1 MKPLACL
8 AAFVLPVLLTSCGVA
23 NGLIQP
29 ARGLIDSGMR
39 TISDA
44 GDSSVPE
51 KVEDSEAVMVA
62 FKVHTESE

>member
-8 AAFVLPVLLTSCGVA
+8 AALALPVLLTSCGVA

-39 TISDA
+39 TISDVD
-44 GDSSVPE
+44 DSNLPE
-51 KVEDSEAVMVA
+51 QRE
-62 FKVHTESE
+62 ESETMMMALKTQTGFR